1 MTTILLITAVLQS
14 QIPGAVNIT
23 AVVNNTRTGLGIVS
37 DTGGTMFK
45 GANRIERFPLMA
57 HGGPVGDEDL
67 FFLLDDGRP
76 FSLTTSQFAH
86 YQQREG
92 EIGLRRSHTE
102 TRVLAAPD
110 DDTVLCATLLE
121 DGSMRLS
128 VVNLAERGNRP
139 NVDYQIRNVGEN
151 LPVGVAA
158 RWVDGKPVWY
168 IHYWNRGAPGRIE
181 RCEVENG
188 QIVRTVVGNTPLGM
202 PQPLWF
208 DPESGVAVT
217 AVHTPNVI
225 DVAAI
230 NSTTFRTVPKVGY
243 GAARPFLWRGDVF
256 LKETKSKLTY
266 KLNSMGEWDVFCNY
280 YHLASSENG
289 KYWVVRDAVGQ
300 SFLVEFG
307 PE

>member
-1 MTTILLITAVLQS
+1 MTTLLLMTAVLQS
-14 QIPGAVNIT
+14 QIPGALNIS
-23 AVVNNTRTGLGIVS
+23 AVVNNGRVGSGFIS
-37 DTGGTMFK
+37 DTGDTMFR
-45 GANRIERFPLMA
+45 GSNRIERFPLMA

-67 FFLLDDGRP
+67 FFFLQDGQP

-86 YQQREG
+86 YQRPEDV
-92 EIGLRRSHTE
+92 IGLRRADITML
-102 TRVLAAPD
+102 LAAPD
-110 DDTVLCATLLE
+110 KDTVLCATPLE

-139 NVDYQIRNVGEN
+139 NVDFQIRSVGMN

-158 RWVDGKPVWY
+158 RWVEAKPVWY

-181 RCEVENG
+181 RCNVENG
-188 QIVRTVVGNTPLGM
+188 QLVRAVVGDTPLGM

-208 DPESGVAVT
+208 EPESGVAVT
-217 AVHTPNVI
+217 AVHTPNVL
-225 DVAAI
+225 DVATI
-230 NSTTFRTVPKVGY
+230 NATTFRTAPKPGE
-243 GAARPFLWRGDVF
+243 GAAYPFLWRGTVF
-256 LKETKSKLTY
+256 AKVSKSPLTY
-266 KLNSMGEWDVFCNY
+266 KLNGVDDWDVFCNY
-280 YHLASSENG
+280 YHLASSANG